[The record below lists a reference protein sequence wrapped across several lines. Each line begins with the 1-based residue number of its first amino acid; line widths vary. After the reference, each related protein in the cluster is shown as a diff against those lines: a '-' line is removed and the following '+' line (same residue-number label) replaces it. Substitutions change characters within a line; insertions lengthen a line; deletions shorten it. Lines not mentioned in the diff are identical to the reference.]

1 MISSFEGERE
11 RVRVAALKVP
21 EFRLFH
27 RPEGGTL
34 SDDADCKPSRVL

>member
-11 RVRVAALKVP
+11 GRVEGP

-27 RPEGGTL
+27 RPEV
-34 SDDADCKPSRVL
+34 DALRGRDCKPSRVL